1 MSRPDVIQVDGVS
14 KKFIVH
20 KDKSLKERLVNA
32 ARSRT
37 HAEEYWALKNVS
49 FSVAAGESV
58 GLVGANGSGKS
69 TLLKVIGGILTPD
82 AGQVRTR
89 GRMAALLE
97 LGAGFHPDLT
107 GMENIYLNASIL
119 GLSEAEIDAQLDSII
134 EFSGIR
140 DFIHTQVKFYSSGM
154 YVRLA
159 FAVAVH
165 SDPDILLVDEVLAVG
180 DEPFQKKCMEK
191 IRQFQREG
199 RSIILVSH
207 SAAQVIEV
215 CDRAVVLDKGAMV
228 MVGDVRDA
236 MSRLH
241 QGYQEQMLAELAEKN
256 GGVLTAVDTHP
267 CSIDN
272 ARITEGIQTT
282 PDGLFVHISGDTM
295 RITFDIVAHEPLR
308 DYGIKLDVVTM
319 DDRTH
324 VFGMS
329 SKRLQLPLPDVTTRQ
344 RLEVKL
350 PHFQIGEGDYLVDIA
365 VVNSADIEVERRES
379 VALFTTKSDG
389 MTTGYVKAFPEV
401 YAGERRITA
410 GGAE

>member
-14 KKFIVH
+14 KIFIVH

-199 RSIILVSH
+199 RSIIH
-207 SAAQVIEV
+207 
-215 CDRAVVLDKGAMV
+215 R
-228 MVGDVRDA
+228 
-236 MSRLH
+236 
-241 QGYQEQMLAELAEKN
+241 
-256 GGVLTAVDTHP
+256 GV
-267 CSIDN
+267 
-272 ARITEGIQTT
+272 
-282 PDGLFVHISGDTM
+282 
-295 RITFDIVAHEPLR
+295 
-308 DYGIKLDVVTM
+308 
-319 DDRTH
+319 
-324 VFGMS
+324 
-329 SKRLQLPLPDVTTRQ
+329 
-344 RLEVKL
+344 
-350 PHFQIGEGDYLVDIA
+350 
-365 VVNSADIEVERRES
+365 
-379 VALFTTKSDG
+379 
-389 MTTGYVKAFPEV
+389 
-401 YAGERRITA
+401 
-410 GGAE
+410 